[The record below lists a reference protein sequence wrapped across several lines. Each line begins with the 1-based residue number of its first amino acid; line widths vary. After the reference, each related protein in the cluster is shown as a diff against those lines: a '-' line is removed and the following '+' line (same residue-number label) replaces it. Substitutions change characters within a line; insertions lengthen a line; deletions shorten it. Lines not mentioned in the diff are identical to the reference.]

1 MKIRPL
7 SILTSLAVALAAQ
20 AQSPELAARAGS
32 AQARLME
39 RRLDLGLDARHD
51 FALKGQSTDE
61 LGQVHARFQQRVD
74 GVKVWGGDVIT
85 HQDAEGTF
93 LAPTDALHRNINIS
107 TTPSLREEEALAVA
121 HRALAPKGPYAA
133 APAIE
138 LVIVPETV
146 EVVRPDRRG
155 IRNRDLNAEDVV
167 REVVR
172 YTLAYHVHA
181 ELMNGRAETREHDFL
196 INAHT
201 GAVIRDWNNLHTGGV
216 TGTGHSQWY
225 GAVSLN
231 TNSVTSGYEMR
242 DMTRGTGGTFGNN
255 ITTNLNHGTSGNGTI
270 YTDVDN
276 DWGDGNAY
284 GSGTTTSTTGPT
296 GQTAAVDAHH
306 GLQRT
311 WDFYKNVFGRNG
323 IDGTGKATFNRM
335 HYSSNYDNAFW
346 QDSCFCMTYG
356 DGAPPSG
363 SYGEA
368 DLDTA
373 GHEMSHGVCATTAN
387 LTYSGESGG
396 LNESNSDIFGTC
408 VEFYTLGAGG
418 AGSVVPDNPGSGA
431 VTANYTMFENSWG
444 HPGQALRYMYK
455 PSKDGGS
462 PDAWSS
468 SIGSLDV
475 HYSSGPNNRMFYF
488 LARGSS
494 SSSSSDFY
502 SSYLPGGM
510 TGIGNDHAARI
521 WYRALTTYLTSSSN
535 YAAARAAAIS
545 AAKDLYGA
553 GSAEEQ
559 AVWNAYAAINVGAA
573 WSGSATAPSIT
584 SQPSSVTVTAPA
596 TATFS
601 VTASG
606 TAPLAYQWRKNGTA
620 ISGATS
626 ASYTTPA
633 TSSADNGA
641 TFSVVVS
648 NSAGSVTS
656 SNAVLTVN
664 SSPTAPTITGQPS
677 NATVAVGG
685 TATFSV
691 TASGTSPLSYQWQK
705 NGVAISGAT
714 SASYTTPAAT
724 SADNGATF
732 RCVVSNS
739 AGSATSNN
747 ATLTVTTSGGTF
759 NEVEPNDSVAAANVV
774 GSSYTAIQG
783 YHTATGNP
791 DFFALTLSPGQKVT
805 VNMTGPSGVDW
816 DLKLVN
822 SAGTQL
828 AISQGSTAT
837 ESVTYTNTGSSAMT
851 VYADVYVYS
860 GTSSSPYN
868 LALSYVTPPPSVTYN
883 EVESNNTQATANV
896 VADTVTKIVGY
907 IGSSTDN
914 DYFKLNVGA
923 GKTLAV
929 AMTGP
934 TGSSYDYDLYFYNA
948 SGTQLASGTGS
959 TTTENVS
966 WTNTGSST
974 AVVTVAV
981 KRYAGSSTTTPYN
994 LAISR

>member
-1 MKIRPL
+1 MATLPSRL
-7 SILTSLAVALAAQ
+7 SLLAAL
-20 AQSPELAARAGS
+20 LAAGPAFAERPANAEAIAQRNAQLAAS
-32 AQARLME
+32 RLMQARPEM
-39 RRLDLGLDARHD
+39 GLDADHGFRM
-51 FALKGQSTDE
+51 LRSGMDE
-61 LGQVHARFQQRVD
+61 LGQTHTRFQKTYQ
-74 GVKVWGGDVIT
+74 GLKVWGGDLIVHTDETGRQLGLNAVHTERISLNTTPVIT
-85 HQDAEGTF
+85 E
-93 LAPTDALHRNINIS
+93 S
-107 TTPSLREEEALAVA
+107 EALAAA
-121 HRALAPKGPYAA
+121 HRALAPKGPYAYE
-133 APAIE
+133 PTVE
-138 LVIVPETV
+138 LVVFPETL
-146 EVVRPDRRG
+146 EIRRPG
-155 IRNRDLNAEDVV
+155 KASLRDQELNAEDMTRFVV
-167 REVVR
+167 RHV
-172 YTLAYHVHA
+172 LAYHVHA
-181 ELMNGRAETREHDFL
+181 QLENGAEETVHRDFM
-196 INAHT
+196 IDART
-201 GAVIRDWNNLHTGGV
+201 GRILTSWNTLHTTAA
-216 TGTGHSQWY
+216 TGTGNSQY
-225 GAVSLN
+225 SGTVSIT

-242 DMTRGTGGTFGNN
+242 DTVRSMN
-255 ITTNLNHGTSGNGTI
+255 IATYNLNHATSGQGTI
-270 YTDVDN
+270 YTDADN
-276 DWGDGNAY
+276 TWGDGANY
-284 GSGTTTSTTGPT
+284 VEGSSTTAAN
-296 GQTAAVDAHH
+296 GQTAAVDAHY
-306 GLQRT
+306 GT
-311 WDFYKNVFGRNG
+311 EVSFDFYNTVFGRNG
-323 IDGTGKATFNRM
+323 IDGAGRATYNRV
-335 HYSSNYDNAFW
+335 HYSNSYDNAFW
-346 QDSCFCMTYG
+346 DDTCFCMTYG
-356 DGAPPSG
+356 DGSSFTTLTA
-363 SYGEA
+363 
-368 DLDTA
+368 LDVA
-373 GHEMSHGVCATTAN
+373 GHEMSHGVCANEAN

-396 LNESNSDIFGTC
+396 LNESNSDI
-408 VEFYTLGAGG
+408 LGNTIEMYSRGG
-418 AGSVVPDNPGSGA
+418 HAFPASVANTDNGWKLGEQLSATP
-431 VTANYTMFENSWG
+431 
-444 HPGQALRYMYK
+444 LRYMFK
-455 PSKDGGS
+455 PSKDGAS

-468 SIGSLDV
+468 SIGTKDV
-475 HYSSGPNNRMFYF
+475 HYSSGPNNRMFFF
-488 LARGSS
+488 LSQGASAT
-494 SSSSSDFY
+494 SSSDYY
-502 SSYLPGGM
+502 SSYTPSGF
-510 TGIGNDHAARI
+510 TGIGLEKAVRI
-521 WYRALTTYLTSSSN
+521 WYRALANYLTSSSN
-535 YAAARAAAIS
+535 YAAARAACIS

-553 GSAEEQ
+553 GGAEEA
-559 AVWNAYAAINVGAA
+559 AVWNAYAAINVGSA
-573 WSGSATAPSIT
+573 WTGGATAPSIT